1 MHCETPPL
9 EGETK
14 FCATSLESM
23 LDNLSLIFGLG
34 EKFEV
39 LTTKKTKN
47 LIPILQN
54 YTVLEDPKEIVAN
67 KMVGCHPVPYP
78 YAVYYCHGQV
88 NDNRLFVI
96 SLEGQEDRQRIE
108 AVAICHMDTS
118 QWDPHHVSFRV
129 LGIEPGAAP
138 VCHVFPQ
145 DNLVWVSSH
154 SSAT

>member
-1 MHCETPPL
+1 
-9 EGETK
+9 
-14 FCATSLESM
+14 
-23 LDNLSLIFGLG
+23 
-34 EKFEV
+34 
-39 LTTKKTKN
+39 
-47 LIPILQN
+47 
-54 YTVLEDPKEIVAN
+54 
-67 KMVGCHPVPYP
+67 MVGCHPVPYP

-88 NDNRLFVI
+88 SDNRLFEI

-118 QWDPHHVSFRV
+118 QWDPRHVSFRV